1 MMAWRKRSTEPGDMS
16 VNLPVKPRSSAKRSI
31 FSSLAATLAPVRQVW
46 PRVSAHSFLLIA
58 LSACVYQTAAIAA
71 GPERNS
77 IVARIGDAAITRE
90 EYLEALDIAS
100 RRKFYHGKTPEGE
113 VAELQREVARNMVD
127 NILLLKEAKRRG
139 LKPDAESIK
148 RALSEYEKRYQASS
162 QWQSQRVALLPK
174 LQKQLETENM
184 LQQLLNK
191 VKDVAPPDS
200 TQLRAYY
207 DANPDKFTEPERVRV
222 SSILIKVAPSAP
234 RPDWDKARADA
245 AGLVKKL
252 RGGTDFAQQA
262 RQRSGDESAA
272 NGGDMGYLHRGML
285 AEPAQLVVD
294 KLKLHEI
301 SDPVTLLQ
309 GVAIFRLDE
318 RKTALLNPL
327 PKVEQRARE
336 LWRRETGE
344 HSWQTLLVALRKTTP
359 TVSDESI
366 FLPVSGTAGVAT
378 VQLKVK

>member
-1 MMAWRKRSTEPGDMS
+1 MTVDQKVTRTLIA
-16 VNLPVKPRSSAKRSI
+16 ARSI
-31 FSSLAATLAPVRQVW
+31 YQGLSATLAPVRRAW
-46 PRVSAHSFLLIA
+46 RLKSAHSFLLAA
-58 LSACVYQTAAIAA
+58 LSACVYPSTVIAA
-71 GPERNS
+71 GPDRNS
-77 IVARIGDAAITRE
+77 IVARIGDASITRE

-127 NILLLKEAKRRG
+127 NVLLLKEAKRRG

-148 RALSEYEKRYQASS
+148 LALNEYEKRYQASA
-162 QWQSQRVALLPK
+162 QWQSQRAALLPK
-174 LQKQLETENM
+174 LQKQMETENM
-184 LQQLLNK
+184 LRQLSDK
-191 VKDVAPPDS
+191 VHDVAPPDAA
-200 TQLRAYY
+200 QLRTYY
-207 DANPDKFTEPERVRV
+207 DTNPDKFTEPERVRV
-222 SSILIKVAPSAP
+222 SSILLKVAPSAP

-245 AGLVKKL
+245 AILVKKL

-294 KLKLHEI
+294 KLKLREI

-309 GVAIFRLDE
+309 GVAVFRLDE
-318 RKTALLNPL
+318 RKAALLNPL

-336 LWRRETGE
+336 LWRREHGE
-344 HSWQTLLVALRKTTP
+344 RSWQTLLVALRKTTP

-378 VQLKVK
+378 VQLKAK